1 MEGQVAIQEIQ
12 EKDLELVITT
22 KKLGS
27 LTTNAKDIKAMVES
41 VLPNYSI
48 ENYNE
53 SNIDQAKKDK
63 AMLNKAGK
71 ALNSKRIEI
80 EREFMKPFS
89 EFKETI
95 TETVKLI
102 SGCSSQIDSVVKDSE
117 ERAKDEKRSH
127 IQSYWDSKQFDL
139 VPLSKVFDDS
149 WLNKTTKL
157 KNVESAIDEKIESIK
172 DDLLT
177 LEALEDDVDL
187 LKPIYLENLDIN
199 STIKYAKTLNEN
211 RAKAKQDADNR
222 ASELPDIED
231 VEVHEGGDINQ
242 IEVRHIE
249 PKTQSMDDN
258 EILERTMRVR
268 ATKEKIIALSD
279 FMNANGIEF
288 EKI

>member
-41 VLPNYSI
+41 ILPNYSI

-80 EREFMKPFS
+80 EKEFMKPFS

-102 SGCSSQIDSVVKDSE
+102 SGCSTQIDSVVKESE
-117 ERAKDEKRSH
+117 AREKDNKRSL

-139 VPLSKVFDDS
+139 VPLSKVFDDC

-157 KNVESAIDEKIESIK
+157 KSVESAIDEKIKSIK

-187 LKPIYLENLDIN
+187 LKPIYLDNLDIN
-199 STIKYAKTLNEN
+199 STIQYAKTLKEN
-211 RAKAKQDADNR
+211 RVRANQDSDNKASD
-222 ASELPDIED
+222 LPCNEKIEVD
-231 VEVHEGGDINQ
+231 GGGDINQ
-242 IEVRHIE
+242 VL
-249 PKTQSMDDN
+249 PKN
-258 EILERTMRVR
+258 HFVGEEILERTMRVR

-288 EKI
+288 EKL